1 MTYRSRNPLFPESRL
16 VNIHVVCFTSKI
28 FYVLQNTAG
37 SSSYEH
43 ALHEACKW
51 MRAIRALM
59 HRWANA
65 ALAWV
70 GECIHPWSSRVSRVS
85 RYSLLS
91 SPSSYVYDTFSLS
104 VQIYSDYDIAWL
116 CVTRLQK
123 YYVAKVCISLR
134 KPLIHMIYIHAT
146 SLSCKHKYLNKM

>member
-28 FYVLQNTAG
+28 FYVLQNTAS

-43 ALHEACKW
+43 ALHGACKW

-70 GECIHPWSSRVSRVS
+70 DECIHPWSSRVSRVS

-116 CVTRLQK
+116 CYTTTKILCSK
-123 YYVAKVCISLR
+123 SLYI
-134 KPLIHMIYIHAT
+134 PQEAFNTHDIHAT